1 MFKERLVRL
10 LEERKLNQRQLGLQA
25 GIPPT
30 TISGWMNAGRL
41 PDYSALEKLIRF
53 FKVSADYF
61 FGLEEA

>member
-41 PDYSALEKLIRF
+41 PDYIALEKLIHF

>member
-41 PDYSALEKLIRF
+41 PDYS
-53 FKVSADYF
+53 VSADYF